1 MVSVLKMPPQ
11 YLEWRSVEPEHED
24 DPDKIVLFFNCQRDY
39 FESFIKNNGAVQV
52 QQKVDNAKS

>member
-1 MVSVLKMPPQ
+1 MPPQ

-24 DPDKIVLFFNCQRDY
+24 DPFKIVLFFNCQRDY
-39 FESFIKNNGAVQV
+39 FESFIENNGAVQV